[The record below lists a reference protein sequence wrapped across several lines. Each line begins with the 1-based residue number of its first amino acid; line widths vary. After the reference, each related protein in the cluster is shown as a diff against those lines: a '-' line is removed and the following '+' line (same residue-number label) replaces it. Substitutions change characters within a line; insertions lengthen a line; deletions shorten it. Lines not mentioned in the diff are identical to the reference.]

1 MVNEEDLE
9 TIDHNEPQE
18 DLFKRESILAAA
30 NKVFDF
36 NKFKKQQEDTI
47 KNFNDNLLEN
57 TETIIYIDDINLDDV
72 RDNKNLKISAKKI
85 SDKYRKLKKKKATES
100 EQQIQDTIEEFK
112 LPKKRKK
119 WQTDKARVLPAKKIS
134 KKYKDIRFH

>member
-1 MVNEEDLE
+1 M
-9 TIDHNEPQE
+9 
-18 DLFKRESILAAA
+18 FKRESILAAA

-85 SDKYRKLKKKKATES
+85 SDRYRKLRKKKGNRKRAA
-100 EQQIQDTIEEFK
+100 DTRYNRRI
-112 LPKKRKK
+112 
-119 WQTDKARVLPAKKIS
+119 
-134 KKYKDIRFH
+134 

>member
-1 MVNEEDLE
+1 M
-9 TIDHNEPQE
+9 
-18 DLFKRESILAAA
+18 FKRESILAAA

-85 SDKYRKLKKKKATES
+85 SDRYRKLRKKKATER
-100 EQQIQDTIEEFK
+100 EQQIQDIIEEFK
-112 LPKKRKK
+112 LPKKEKK
-119 WQTDKARVLPAKKIS
+119 DKQTKREC
-134 KKYKDIRFH
+134 

>member
-1 MVNEEDLE
+1 M
-9 TIDHNEPQE
+9 
-18 DLFKRESILAAA
+18 FKRESILAAA
-30 NKVFDF
+30 NKVLDF

-85 SDKYRKLKKKKATES
+85 SDKYRKLRKKKATER
-100 EQQIQDTIEEFK
+100 EQQMQDIIEEFK
-112 LPKKRKK
+112 LPKKRRKR
-119 WQTDKARVLPAKKIS
+119 QTDKARVLAAKKIL
-134 KKYKDIRFH
+134 KKHKDIRFH

>member
-1 MVNEEDLE
+1 M
-9 TIDHNEPQE
+9 
-18 DLFKRESILAAA
+18 FKGESILAAA
-30 NKVFDF
+30 KKVFDF

-47 KNFNDNLLEN
+47 KNFNDNFLQN
-57 TETIIYIDDINLDDV
+57 TETINYVDDINLDDV
-72 RDNKNLKISAKKI
+72 KDNKNLKISAKKI
-85 SDKYRKLKKKKATES
+85 SDKYRKLRKKKATER

>member
-85 SDKYRKLKKKKATES
+85 SDKYRKLRKKKATER